1 MLVLDGEMHRKGK
14 VDCRRTQYYRLDH
27 GPLFQETSELL
38 SFYFCLSTSD
48 FLSYLF
54 FIVFFLKSY
63 FRYSAT
69 DALKF
74 VGIERDVD
82 FALR

>member
-1 MLVLDGEMHRKGK
+1 MESLTVLSQ
-14 VDCRRTQYYRLDH
+14 VT
-27 GPLFQETSELL
+27 FW
-38 SFYFCLSTSD
+38 F
-48 FLSYLF
+48 F
-54 FIVFFLKSY
+54 FIYIY

>member
-14 VDCRRTQYYRLDH
+14 VDCQRTQYYGLDH

-54 FIVFFLKSY
+54 FIVFFFLNHISG
-63 FRYSAT
+63 T
-69 DALKF
+69 
-74 VGIERDVD
+74 V
-82 FALR
+82 LRMPSSL

>member
-14 VDCRRTQYYRLDH
+14 VDCRRTQYYGLDH

-48 FLSYLF
+48 FFKLLVFHCF
-54 FIVFFLKSY
+54 F
-63 FRYSAT
+63 
-69 DALKF
+69 
-74 VGIERDVD
+74 
-82 FALR
+82 

>member
-14 VDCRRTQYYRLDH
+14 VDRRRTQYYELDH

-54 FIVFFLKSY
+54 FIVFFFKSY

>member
-14 VDCRRTQYYRLDH
+14 VDCQRTQYYGLDH

-54 FIVFFLKSY
+54 FIVFSLNHISG
-63 FRYSAT
+63 T
-69 DALKF
+69 
-74 VGIERDVD
+74 V
-82 FALR
+82 LRMPSSL

>member
-14 VDCRRTQYYRLDH
+14 VDCLIDYYRLDH
-27 GPLFQETSELL
+27 CPLFQETSELL

-54 FIVFFLKSY
+54 FIVFFLNHISG
-63 FRYSAT
+63 T
-69 DALKF
+69 
-74 VGIERDVD
+74 V
-82 FALR
+82 LRMPSSL

>member
-14 VDCRRTQYYRLDH
+14 VDRRRTQYYELDH

-54 FIVFFLKSY
+54 FIVFFLNHISG
-63 FRYSAT
+63 T
-69 DALKF
+69 
-74 VGIERDVD
+74 V
-82 FALR
+82 LRMPSSL